1 MSDIALHQ
9 IGTVRSTLTDRKGAP
24 RQPDEGAPPASVH
37 IEPEW
42 QQGLEGIVAGDRIV
56 LLTWLDRAN
65 RATLRVTPRGD
76 PSRGVQGVFNTRSPD
91 RPNPIGLH
99 EVTVT
104 AVDGLRL
111 ELDGLEA
118 IDGTPVLDIK
128 PSLACRIEDR

>member
-1 MSDIALHQ
+1 MPDIVLHS
-9 IGTVRSTLTDRKGAP
+9 IGVVRSPLTNRTGAP

-37 IEPEW
+37 VDPEW
-42 QQGLEGIVAGDRIV
+42 HDGLHGIAAGDRIV

-65 RATLRVTPRGD
+65 RTTLRVTPRGD
-76 PSRGVQGVFNTRSPD
+76 GTRGRQGVFNTRSPD
-91 RPNPIGLH
+91 RPNPIGIH

-111 ELDGLEA
+111 DIDGLEA

-128 PSLACRIEDR
+128 PVLACRIEDR

>member
-1 MSDIALHQ
+1 MPDIALQ
-9 IGTVRSTLTDRKGAP
+9 PIGTVRSSLTTRKGAP

-37 IEPEW
+37 VDPEW
-42 QQGLEGIVAGDRIV
+42 QQGLEGIAAGDRIV
-56 LLTWLDRAN
+56 LLTWLDRAD
-65 RATLRVTPRGD
+65 RTTLRVLPRGD
-76 PSRGVQGVFNTRSPD
+76 RTRGLQGVFNTRSPD

-111 ELDGLEA
+111 DVDGLEA

-128 PSLACRIEDR
+128 PSLACRIADR